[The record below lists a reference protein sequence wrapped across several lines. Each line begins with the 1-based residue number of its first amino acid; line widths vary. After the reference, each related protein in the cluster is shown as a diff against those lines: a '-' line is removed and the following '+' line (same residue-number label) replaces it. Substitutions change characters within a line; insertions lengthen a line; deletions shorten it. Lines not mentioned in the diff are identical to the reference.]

1 MAKKDQ
7 YISNYIR
14 DIFADN
20 VASMVY
26 RKYGSSL
33 SDKQREEKV
42 AEQVEKIRLTNV
54 RVYEQTQELLDELK
68 FNAYMPATVNGKS
81 CYKLMKLGFLRKV
94 QACYFISKTK
104 NDVTAEYLDQ
114 VLDELQRQHEG
125 ENVFGSPDFKEP

>member
-7 YISNYIR
+7 YISNYVR

-54 RVYEQTQELLDELK
+54 RVYEQTQEILDELK